1 MGFSTRKILEAKYC
15 AIENSG
21 WRSYMTLIK
30 KGLIKNRGRRVEF
43 KGVMLNKAKNTTVNI
58 RGLIYH
64 ENV

>member
-1 MGFSTRKILEAKYC
+1 MQEEALLILDIKKV
-15 AIENSG
+15 
-21 WRSYMTLIK
+21 LIK
-30 KGLIKNRGRRVEF
+30 SRGRRVEF